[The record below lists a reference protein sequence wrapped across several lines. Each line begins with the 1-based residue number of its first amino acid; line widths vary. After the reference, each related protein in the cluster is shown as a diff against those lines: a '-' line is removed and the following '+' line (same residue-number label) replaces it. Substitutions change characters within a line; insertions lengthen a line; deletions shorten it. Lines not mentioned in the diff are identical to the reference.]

1 MSAKSMKK
9 ILSLSYNDM
18 QERIQKIVIHNPCIL
33 VFKCLYRVVLLLLK
47 AITPPRETRYYRYT
61 GAYKS

>member
-18 QERIQKIVIHNPCIL
+18 QERIQKIVIHNPCTYIQM
-33 VFKCLYRVVLLLLK
+33 F
-47 AITPPRETRYYRYT
+47 I
-61 GAYKS
+61 